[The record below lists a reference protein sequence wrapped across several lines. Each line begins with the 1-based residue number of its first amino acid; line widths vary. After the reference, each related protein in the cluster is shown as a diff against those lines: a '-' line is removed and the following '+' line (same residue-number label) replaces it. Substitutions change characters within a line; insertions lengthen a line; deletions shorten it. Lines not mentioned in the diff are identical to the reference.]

1 MKFEFK
7 YEEFREPEAGEQI
20 NSYFREMAHHYKQE
34 IKRFFEY
41 ILQELNEA
49 NNG

>member
-7 YEEFREPEAGEQI
+7 YEEFRKPEAGELI
-20 NSYFREMAHHYKQE
+20 GSYFIKFTHHYEQE